1 MPELVTPELTLVRV
15 ADKEELNE
23 YATARTAAGAR
34 VDKHLKANLSQ
45 LLGFDQVGNDRSKR
59 WEAKDGTRGTFYN
72 LADASRFYRADIPEA
87 IPLFG
92 TAAAKHRQLKLQHG
106 ITDGVDVFKKVV
118 EGNRSSRE
126 GWFCGLPPP
135 ALATLYLMVLA

>member
-15 ADKEELNE
+15 ADKEALNE

-59 WEAKDGTRGTFYN
+59 WEAKDGTRSIFYN
-72 LADASRFYRADIPEA
+72 LADVSWFYHADIREA

-106 ITDGVDVFKKVV
+106 ITFGYDVFKKVV
-118 EGNRSSRE
+118 EGNRRE
-126 GWFCGLPPP
+126 LLP
-135 ALATLYLMVLA
+135 